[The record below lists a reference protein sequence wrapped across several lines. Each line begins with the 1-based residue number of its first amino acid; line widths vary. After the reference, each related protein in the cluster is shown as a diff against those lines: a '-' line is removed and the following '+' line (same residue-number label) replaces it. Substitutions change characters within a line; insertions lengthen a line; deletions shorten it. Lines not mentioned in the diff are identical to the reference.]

1 VAIVSRIMN
10 RISSTG
16 LAVACVCGLLACATG
31 PRKTDA
37 EKQADDATVQRVQQ
51 ALDGDR
57 ILYDRHILIH
67 ADSGVVRLSGF
78 VWTQED
84 LLEAERVAGSI
95 QGVSRVVNELELQR
109 NGIDNSNV
117 AR

>member
-1 VAIVSRIMN
+1 MCGV
-10 RISSTG
+10 
-16 LAVACVCGLLACATG
+16 VACTTG
-31 PRKTDA
+31 PRKTEA
-37 EKQADDATVQRVQQ
+37 EQQADNATVQRVQQ

-57 ILYDRHILIH
+57 TLYARHILIR
-67 ADSGVVRLSGF
+67 ADNGVVRLSGF

-84 LLEAERVAGSI
+84 LLEAQRIAGSI

>member
-1 VAIVSRIMN
+1 VTILLRITN
-10 RISSTG
+10 RISGTV
-16 LAVACVCGLLACATG
+16 LALVCVCSAIACSTG
-31 PRKTDA
+31 PRKSEA

-51 ALDGDR
+51 ALDADR
-57 ILYDRHILIH
+57 TLYDRHIIIR
-67 ADSGVVRLSGF
+67 ADNGVVRLSGF

-84 LLEAERVAGSI
+84 LVDAERVAGSI

>member
-1 VAIVSRIMN
+1 MN
-10 RISSTG
+10 RISCTA
-16 LAVACVCGLLACATG
+16 LAMVCVCGVVACATG
-31 PRKTDA
+31 PRKTEA
-37 EKQADDATVQRVQQ
+37 EQQADNATVQRVQQ
-51 ALDGDR
+51 ALDADR
-57 ILYDRHILIH
+57 TLYDRHIIIR
-67 ADSGVVRLSGF
+67 ADNGVVRLSGF

-84 LLEAERVAGSI
+84 LVEAESVTGSI